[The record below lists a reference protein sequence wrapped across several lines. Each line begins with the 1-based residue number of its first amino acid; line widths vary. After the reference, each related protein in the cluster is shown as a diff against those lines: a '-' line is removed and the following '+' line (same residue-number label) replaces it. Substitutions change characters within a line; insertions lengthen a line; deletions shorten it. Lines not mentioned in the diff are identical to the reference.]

1 MVAFM
6 LEEHGMGGHVDM
18 GCVHGNIEHIIA
30 ERDSEHGT
38 DGQLDLEQFKTSV
51 HEAED
56 PVGPCFHE

>member
-18 GCVHGNIEHIIA
+18 GCVHENIEHIIA
-30 ERDSEHGT
+30 EHGT
-38 DGQLDLEQFKTSV
+38 DGQLDLDQFMTAY

>member
-30 ERDSEHGT
+30 EHGT
-38 DGQLDLEQFKTSV
+38 DGELNLEQFKTAD